1 MNPQPSWMRAEIEA
15 IPVLLAEARSNQA
28 TVDALAARISA
39 HPPTAIVIA
48 GRGTSDHAALYA
60 RYLLE
65 LTIGVPA
72 SLAAPS
78 LVTLY
83 GARPDWRHVLVLAI
97 SQSGGSPDLLA
108 VIDAAR
114 QGGAVTCGIVN
125 DVGSELAGLVDVLL
139 PIGAGPERS
148 VAATKSY
155 VLALDTIARLAAATA
170 ATSWARALSQVP
182 ETARHVLDASSAWMI
197 GEGAPLVDA
206 LAKADRALVVSRG
219 MNLATALE
227 VALKL
232 KETAQIFADGYSAAD
247 LMHGPVSLG
256 GPDVPA
262 IVFRPDGPTV
272 PSIDASLS
280 ALGLAGSPAW
290 TIGTP
295 SLRTGSAALALPCDL
310 PEPLTPIALVLP
322 GYLLAEQVARRRGL
336 DPDRPR
342 GLAKVTK
349 TS

>member
-1 MNPQPSWMRAEIEA
+1 MTRQPSWMRAEIEA

-28 TVDALAARISA
+28 TVEGLAARISA
-39 HPPTAIVIA
+39 HPPAAIVIA
-48 GRGTSDHAALYA
+48 GRGTSDHAAIYA

-65 LTIGVPA
+65 LTIGVPV

-83 GARPDWRHVLVLAI
+83 DARPVWRDVLVLAI

-108 VIDAAR
+108 LIDAAR

-139 PIGAGPERS
+139 PIEAGPEHS

-170 ATSWARALSQVP
+170 ATSWARALSLVP
-182 ETARHVLDASSAWMI
+182 ETTRQVLDASSAWLD
-197 GEGAPLVDA
+197 GVGSPLVDA
-206 LAKADRALVVSRG
+206 LERASGALVVSRG
-219 MNLATALE
+219 LNMATALE

-247 LMHGPVSLG
+247 LMHGPVALG
-256 GPDVPA
+256 GPDVPVVA
-262 IVFRPDGPTV
+262 FRRDGPTA
-272 PSIDASLS
+272 PSIDASLD
-280 ALGLAGSPAW
+280 ALGRAGSPTW
-290 TIGTP
+290 TIGT
-295 SLRTGSAALALPCDL
+295 GS
-310 PEPLTPIALVLP
+310 TP
-322 GYLLAEQVARRRGL
+322 
-336 DPDRPR
+336 
-342 GLAKVTK
+342 
-349 TS
+349 